1 MEAALAGRSPQLGR
15 AGRAAP
21 PPRPQARLDTVRC
34 SAAAWSLVG
43 EMDGKRE
50 TSAHCPGSG
59 TYLCFSSNTVSENEI
74 FVDISTHGGAYYR
87 CTGHRT
93 EIGVTGGE
101 VAELRRNR

>member
-1 MEAALAGRSPQLGR
+1 M
-15 AGRAAP
+15 
-21 PPRPQARLDTVRC
+21 
-34 SAAAWSLVG
+34 WSLVG

-59 TYLCFSSNTVSENEI
+59 TYLYFSSNTVSENEK

-93 EIGVTGGE
+93 EIRVTGGE
-101 VAELRRNR
+101 VAEVRRIGREVVQCRGVVQYGHRIPDITQNAGDIYSI